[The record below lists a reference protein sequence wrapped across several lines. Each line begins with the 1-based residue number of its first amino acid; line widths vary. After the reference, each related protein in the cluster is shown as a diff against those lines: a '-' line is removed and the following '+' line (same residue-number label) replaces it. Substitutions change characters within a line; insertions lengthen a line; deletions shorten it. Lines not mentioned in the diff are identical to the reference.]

1 MRRLYSNAL
10 SERPSCSSLTDAVA
24 MKSVRGGC
32 FWSFA
37 LSNALAPDERC
48 VSIPSAMPIVL
59 CYICIAERER
69 AQPEI
74 GVKTRLRFEI
84 FPNHGFCPYCAL
96 SLAAY
101 SRFMRGLLRVDKERH
116 LF

>member
-1 MRRLYSNAL
+1 MRHLYSNAL
-10 SERPSCSSLTDAVA
+10 NVMPDCSSFTGAVV
-24 MKSVRGGC
+24 MESVSGAS
-32 FWSFA
+32 FSSFA

-74 GVKTRLRFEI
+74 GVKTRLQSEI
-84 FPNHGFCPYCAL
+84 FPNHGVYPFCTL

-101 SRFMRGLLRVDKERH
+101 GRFMRGLLPDLH
-116 LF
+116 